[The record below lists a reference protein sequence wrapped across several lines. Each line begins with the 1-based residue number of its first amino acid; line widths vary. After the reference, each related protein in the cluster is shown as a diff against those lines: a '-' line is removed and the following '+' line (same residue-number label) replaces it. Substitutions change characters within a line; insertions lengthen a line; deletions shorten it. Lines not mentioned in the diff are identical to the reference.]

1 MKQAFHKWAAVLF
14 FLLLASTGIAQK
26 KTMTWT
32 TSSKEAKEFATKG
45 ADYMMNIELAQA
57 YTQFERALELDPDFT
72 IVLACMANLSTGEAK
87 KKYIERAF
95 ASAKNKTAGEQ
106 LFVKL
111 VTPENKQAEDQ
122 KIWADLHTMFPD
134 GAFIGFY
141 YVLTRPTPAEQ
152 LVAAEEYLKQFPDAA
167 PIHNIL
173 GYLYLQEKKDNVTAK
188 KHFEKYVELYPT
200 GCNPYDSFGEYY
212 FITGDMD
219 NAEKYYRL
227 ALEKYPFNNSS
238 IEKLN
243 EIKMAKSKAKA
254 DK

>member
-1 MKQAFHKWAAVLF
+1 MKQAFQKWAPVLF
-14 FLLLASTGIAQK
+14 FLLFAAPGIAQK

-32 TSSKEAKEFATKG
+32 TPSKEAKEFAQKG
-45 ADYMMNIELAQA
+45 AVHMMNIEMAQA
-57 YTQFERALELDPDFT
+57 YQKFERALEHDPDFT
-72 IVLACMANLSTGEAK
+72 VVLACMANLSTGEAK
-87 KKYIERAF
+87 KKYAERAF

-111 VTPENKQAEDQ
+111 VTAENKPADNQ
-122 KIWADLHTMFPD
+122 KIWADLHEMFPD
-134 GAFIGFY
+134 GGFIGFY

-152 LVAAEEYLKQFPDAA
+152 LIAAEEYLKQFPDTA

-173 GYLYLQEKKDNVTAK
+173 GYLYLQEKKDNATAK

-227 ALEKYPFNNSS
+227 ALEKYPFNTSS